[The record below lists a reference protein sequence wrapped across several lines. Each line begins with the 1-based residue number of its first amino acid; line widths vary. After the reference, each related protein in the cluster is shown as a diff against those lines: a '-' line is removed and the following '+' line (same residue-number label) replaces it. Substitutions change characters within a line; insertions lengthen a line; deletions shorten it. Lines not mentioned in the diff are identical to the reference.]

1 MFCTHCGATLPEG
14 SRFCTSCGQPVV
26 TPVPRQEADPSQ
38 TVVAPAGA
46 QPAPVSAQP
55 TTYLD
60 QGLTTPVSPGP
71 ITEPLFPECSAEEPA
86 QVAPQP
92 TVAYPCFNQGGTQQT
107 YGAGAQQTY
116 QAPVQQAYDAGVQ
129 QTYQAPAQQAYDAG
143 VQQTYQAPAQPAYQS
158 VPQQPAYGYGQSS
171 TGQTP
176 QKGMSRGTLAA
187 IITAIVLVAAAAA
200 VFIVLDPLGVIAPK
214 HEAPATNV
222 AAESQPAK
230 TKPAQTTPA
239 TQPATTD
246 AATTQSATPA
256 NSDYILP
263 DVQTR
268 VYSTAELEQLSTDE
282 LWYARNEIYAR
293 HGRGFRNPE
302 LQSYF
307 NSKTWYTRNPIDPD
321 TFDSTV
327 TLSATE
333 QQNADAIKAI
343 EQARGSSNL

>member
-26 TPVPRQEADPSQ
+26 APVPRQEAGPSQ
-38 TVVAPAGA
+38 AVVAPASA
-46 QPAPVSAQP
+46 QPTPMSAQP

-60 QGLTTPVSPGP
+60 QGLTTPVSPEP

-86 QVAPQP
+86 QMASQP
-92 TVAYPCFNQGGTQQT
+92 TVAYPHFNQGGT
-107 YGAGAQQTY
+107 
-116 QAPVQQAYDAGVQ
+116 QQAYDAGVQ
-129 QTYQAPAQQAYDAG
+129 QA
-143 VQQTYQAPAQPAYQS
+143 YQAPAQPAYQS
-158 VPQQPAYGYGQSS
+158 VPQQPAYDYGQNSV
-171 TGQTP
+171 GQTP

-187 IITAIVLVAAAAA
+187 VIAAIVLVAAAAA

-214 HEAPATNV
+214 HEAPATSV
-222 AAESQPAK
+222 AAESQPAQS
-230 TKPAQTTPA
+230 KPAKTAPA
-239 TQPATTD
+239 TQPAATD
-246 AATTQSATPA
+246 AATTQSVTPA
-256 NSDYILP
+256 SGDYILP

-282 LWYARNEIYAR
+282 LWYARNEIFAR

-307 NSKTWYTRNPIDPD
+307 NSKPWYTRNPIDPD

>member
-38 TVVAPAGA
+38 AVVAPANA
-46 QPAPVSAQP
+46 QPTLVSAQP

-60 QGLTTPVSPGP
+60 QGLTTPVSPEP
-71 ITEPLFPECSAEEPA
+71 ITEPLFPECGAEEPA

-92 TVAYPCFNQGGTQQT
+92 TVAYPYFNQGGAQQT
-107 YGAGAQQTY
+107 YGAGA
-116 QAPVQQAYDAGVQ
+116 Q

-143 VQQTYQAPAQPAYQS
+143 VQQTYQAPAQPTYQS
-158 VPQQPAYGYGQSS
+158 VPQQPAYGYGQNSV
-171 TGQTP
+171 GQTP

-200 VFIVLDPLGVIAPK
+200 VFVILDPLGVIAPK
-214 HEAPATNV
+214 HEVPATNV

-230 TKPAQTTPA
+230 TKPAETTPA
-239 TQPATTD
+239 TQPAATD
-246 AATTQSATPA
+246 AATTQPVTPA
-256 NSDYILP
+256 SGDYILP

-307 NSKTWYTRNPIDPD
+307 NSKPWYTRNPIDPD

>member
-26 TPVPRQEADPSQ
+26 IPVPRQDADPSQ
-38 TVVAPAGA
+38 TVVAPASA
-46 QPAPVSAQP
+46 QPTPMSAQP

-60 QGLTTPVSPGP
+60 QGLTTPVSPEP
-71 ITEPLFPECSAEEPA
+71 ITEPLFPECSAEEPT
-86 QVAPQP
+86 QVAPQS
-92 TVAYPCFNQGGTQQT
+92 TVAYPYFNQGGTQQT

-116 QAPVQQAYDAGVQ
+116 QAPAQQAYDADVQ
-129 QTYQAPAQQAYDAG
+129 QTYQAPAQA
-143 VQQTYQAPAQPAYQS
+143 VYQS
-158 VPQQPAYGYGQSS
+158 VPQQPAYDYGQNSVS
-171 TGQTP
+171 QTP

-187 IITAIVLVAAAAA
+187 IIAAIVLVAAAAV
-200 VFIVLDPLGVIAPK
+200 VFIVLDPLNVIAPK
-214 HEAPATNV
+214 HDVPATSV

-246 AATTQSATPA
+246 AATAQSATPA

-307 NSKTWYTRNPIDPD
+307 NSKPWYTRNPIDPD

>member
-26 TPVPRQEADPSQ
+26 TPVPRQEAGPSQ

-46 QPAPVSAQP
+46 QPTPMSAQP

-60 QGLTTPVSPGP
+60 QGLTTPVSPEP

-86 QVAPQP
+86 QMASQP
-92 TVAYPCFNQGGTQQT
+92 TVAHPHFNQGGTR
-107 YGAGAQQTY
+107 
-116 QAPVQQAYDAGVQ
+116 
-129 QTYQAPAQQAYDAG
+129 QAYDAG

-158 VPQQPAYGYGQSS
+158 VPQQPAYDYGQSS
-171 TGQTP
+171 VGQTP

-187 IITAIVLVAAAAA
+187 IIAAIVLVAAAAV

-214 HEAPATNV
+214 HEAPATSV

-230 TKPAQTTPA
+230 TKPAQTAPA

-268 VYSTAELEQLSTDE
+268 LYSTAELEQLSTDE

-307 NSKTWYTRNPIDPD
+307 NSKPWYTRNPIDPD

>member
-38 TVVAPAGA
+38 TVVAPASA
-46 QPAPVSAQP
+46 QSAPMSAQP

-60 QGLTTPVSPGP
+60 QDLTTPVSPEP
-71 ITEPLFPECSAEEPA
+71 ITEPLFPECGAEEPSQMA
-86 QVAPQP
+86 SQP
-92 TVAYPCFNQGGTQQT
+92 TVAYPHFNQGGT
-107 YGAGAQQTY
+107 
-116 QAPVQQAYDAGVQ
+116 
-129 QTYQAPAQQAYDAG
+129 QQAYDAG
-143 VQQTYQAPAQPAYQS
+143 VQQTYQAPAQPVYQS
-158 VPQQPAYGYGQSS
+158 VPQQPAYDYGQNSV
-171 TGQTP
+171 GQTP
-176 QKGMSRGTLAA
+176 QKGMSRGTLVA
-187 IITAIVLVAAAAA
+187 IIAAIVLVAAAAA
-200 VFIVLDPLGVIAPK
+200 VFIVLDPLGVVAPK

-222 AAESQPAK
+222 AAESQPAE
-230 TKPAQTTPA
+230 TKPAETTPA

-246 AATTQSATPA
+246 APTTQSATPA
-256 NSDYILP
+256 SGDYILP

-282 LWYARNEIYAR
+282 LWYARNEIFAR

-307 NSKTWYTRNPIDPD
+307 NSKPWYTRNPIDPD